1 MVEAFLVVSRL
12 PYATNGY
19 GKLPTM
25 EYGLSQGLFVTLAPW
40 LLLILESIL
49 VIAAVTLTFLSQRS
63 ATPRFKT
70 PVFLSVRG
78 AFARLA
84 QRKTLAAFAV
94 GACTLITRVA
104 LIPLWGVPQ
113 PMWHDE
119 FSFLLAADTFAH
131 GRLTNPTHPMWI
143 HFEGFHI
150 IQHPTYMSM
159 YPPAQG
165 LMLAAGQLLGH
176 PWIGQLVTT
185 AVMCSVLCWMLQA
198 WLPPT
203 WALLGASLAM
213 LQVGL
218 LSYWMN
224 GYFGSSLPAVAG
236 VLVLGAL
243 PRIQRHARLRDAL
256 LMGFGLAILA
266 NTRPF
271 EGFIFSLPIAAA
283 MLVWLVKPKKIP
295 YPTVFLH
302 VVLPLILILAATG
315 AAMGYYFWRVTDNAL
330 VMPYQV
336 NRETYA
342 MAPYFVWQ
350 NPRPEPVYHH
360 AEMEDFYVRWEL
372 RDFQNGRTALG
383 FGRRLRHKFRML
395 WTFYMGP
402 VFTLPFLV
410 FPLLFRDRKM
420 RFPLLLAAAVAVGV
434 LIETWTLD
442 HYVAPALG
450 LFYLILVQCIR
461 HLRLYRWRERPVGY
475 GLARAIPLVCVAMV
489 VLRLTA
495 VATGTQIEPLWQR
508 GNLQRN
514 AIVRE
519 LQDMPGKH
527 LVIVHYRAGHSSHI
541 DWIFNRADIDGSRVV
556 WARDMGDSRNR
567 ELLLYFKDRRTW
579 RIEADD
585 PAPKLV
591 AYTLGVSAN

>member
-1 MVEAFLVVSRL
+1 
-12 PYATNGY
+12 
-19 GKLPTM
+19 M
-25 EYGLSQGLFVTLAPW
+25 EHGLSQRLYVALAPW
-40 LLLILESIL
+40 LLLILESIF
-49 VIAAVTLTFLSQRS
+49 VVAAVALTFLSQRKS
-63 ATPRFKT
+63 KPGEKA
-70 PVFLSVRG
+70 PVFLSLRS

-84 QRKTLAAFAV
+84 RRKALAAFAV
-94 GACTLITRVA
+94 GASTLVLRVA

-143 HFEGFHI
+143 HFESFHI
-150 IQHPTYMSM
+150 TQHPTYMSM

-176 PWIGQLVTT
+176 PWIGQLLTT
-185 AVMCSVLCWMLQA
+185 AMMCSVLCWMLQA

-224 GYFGSSLPAVAG
+224 SYFGASLPALGG

-256 LMGFGLAILA
+256 LMGLGLAILA

-271 EGFIFSLPIAAA
+271 EGFVFSLPIAAA
-283 MLVWLVKPKKIP
+283 LLIWLVKQKRIP
-295 YPTVFLH
+295 VATVFRR
-302 VVLPLILILAATG
+302 VVLPLILILGATG
-315 AAMGYYFWRVTDNAL
+315 AAMGYYFWRVTGNPF
-330 VMPYQV
+330 VMPYEVDRQ
-336 NRETYA
+336 TYA

-350 NPRPEPVYHH
+350 KPRPEPVYHH
-360 AEMEDFYVRWEL
+360 AEMEDFYVQWEL
-372 RDFQNGRTALG
+372 RDFQSGRTPLG
-383 FGRRLRHKFRML
+383 FARRLRRRFRML
-395 WTFYMGP
+395 WTFYVGP
-402 VFTLPFLV
+402 IFTLPFLA
-410 FPLLFRDRKM
+410 FPFLFRDRKM
-420 RFPLLLAAAVAVGV
+420 RFPLLLATGVAVGV
-434 LIETWTLD
+434 FMETWTLD
-442 HYVAPALG
+442 HYLAPALG
-450 LFYLILVQCIR
+450 LFYLFLVQCIR
-461 HLRLYRWRERPVGY
+461 HLRLYRWRHRPVGH
-475 GLARAIPLVCVAMV
+475 GLARAIPLLCLAMV

-514 AIVRE
+514 VIVRE
-519 LQDMPGKH
+519 LQTMPGKH
-527 LVIVHYRAGHSSHI
+527 LVIVHYGPNHSSHI
-541 DWIFNRADIDGSRVV
+541 DWIFNRADIDGSQVV
-556 WARDMGDSRNR
+556 WARDMGDSRNQ
-567 ELLLYFKDRRTW
+567 ELLLYFKDRQAW

-585 PAPKLV
+585 PVPKLEPY
-591 AYTLGVSAN
+591 ARGRSEN

>member
-1 MVEAFLVVSRL
+1 
-12 PYATNGY
+12 
-19 GKLPTM
+19 M
-25 EYGLSQGLFVTLAPW
+25 EHGLSQRLYVALAPW
-40 LLLILESIL
+40 LLLILESIF
-49 VIAAVTLTFLSQRS
+49 VIAAVALTFLSQRKS
-63 ATPRFKT
+63 KPGEKA
-70 PVFLSVRG
+70 PVFLSLRS

-84 QRKTLAAFAV
+84 RRKALAAFAV
-94 GACTLITRVA
+94 GASTLVLRVA

-143 HFEGFHI
+143 HFESFHI

-176 PWIGQLVTT
+176 PWIGQLLTT
-185 AVMCSVLCWMLQA
+185 AMMCSVLCWMLQA

-224 GYFGSSLPAVAG
+224 SYFGASLPALGG

-256 LMGFGLAILA
+256 LMGLGLAILA

-271 EGFIFSLPIAAA
+271 EGFVFSLPIAAA
-283 MLVWLVKPKKIP
+283 MVVWFAKQKRIP
-295 YPTVFLH
+295 VATVFRR
-302 VVLPLILILAATG
+302 VVLPLILILGATG
-315 AAMGYYFWRVTDNAL
+315 AAMGYYFWRVTGNPF
-330 VMPYQV
+330 VMPYEVDRQ
-336 NRETYA
+336 TYA

-350 NPRPEPVYHH
+350 HPRPEPVYHH
-360 AEMEDFYVRWEL
+360 AEMKDFYVQWEL
-372 RDFQNGRTALG
+372 RDFQSGRTPLG
-383 FGRRLRHKFRML
+383 FARRLRHRFRML
-395 WTFYMGP
+395 WTFYVGP
-402 VFTLPFLV
+402 IFTLPFLA
-410 FPLLFRDRKM
+410 FPFLFRDRKM
-420 RFPLLLAAAVAVGV
+420 RFPLLLATGVAAGV
-434 LIETWTLD
+434 FMETWTLD
-442 HYVAPALG
+442 HYLAPALG
-450 LFYLILVQCIR
+450 LFYLFLVQCIR
-461 HLRLYRWRERPVGY
+461 HLRLYRWRHRPVGY
-475 GLARAIPLVCVAMV
+475 GLARAIPLLCLAMV

-495 VATGTQIEPLWQR
+495 VATGTPIEPLWQR

-514 AIVRE
+514 VIVRE
-519 LQDMPGKH
+519 LQTMPGKH
-527 LVIVHYRAGHSSHI
+527 LVIVHYGPNHSAHI
-541 DWIFNRADIDGSRVV
+541 DWIFNRADIDGSQVV
-556 WARDMGDSRNR
+556 WARDMGDSRNQ
-567 ELLLYFKDRRTW
+567 ELLLYFKDRQAW

-585 PAPKLV
+585 PVPKLEPY
-591 AYTLGVSAN
+591 ARGRSEN

>member
-1 MVEAFLVVSRL
+1 
-12 PYATNGY
+12 
-19 GKLPTM
+19 M
-25 EYGLSQGLFVTLAPW
+25 EQGLAEKLYVALAPW
-40 LLLILESIL
+40 LLLILESIF
-49 VIAAVTLTFLSQRS
+49 VIAAVALTFLSQRS
-63 ATPRFKT
+63 SASRSKI
-70 PVFLSVRG
+70 PVFLSLRS
-78 AFARLA
+78 AFSGMAH
-84 QRKTLAAFAV
+84 RKTLAVFAV
-94 GACTLITRVA
+94 GACTLVTRIA
-104 LIPLWGVPQ
+104 LIPVWGVPQ

-131 GRLTNPTHPMWI
+131 GRLTNPAHPMWI

-176 PWIGQLVTT
+176 PWIGELLTT
-185 AVMCSVLCWMLQA
+185 AALCSVLCWMLQA
-198 WLPPT
+198 WLPPA

-224 GYFGSSLPAVAG
+224 GYFGSSLPALGG

-243 PRIQRHARLRDAL
+243 PRIERHARLRDAIF
-256 LMGFGLAILA
+256 MGFGLAILA

-271 EGFIFSLPIAAA
+271 EGFVFSLPIAAA
-283 MLVWLVKPKKIP
+283 MLVWLVKPRKIRAA
-295 YPTVFLH
+295 TVFLR
-302 VVLPLILILAATG
+302 VVLPLILILGATG
-315 AAMGYYFWRVTDNAL
+315 GAMGYYFWRVTGHAF

-360 AEMEDFYVRWEL
+360 AEMEDFYVRWEF
-372 RDFQNGRTALG
+372 RDFQRGRTVLG
-383 FGRRLRHKFRML
+383 FALRLRHKFRML
-395 WTFYMGP
+395 WTFYIGP
-402 VFTLPFLV
+402 VFTVPFLV
-410 FPLLFRDRKM
+410 FPFLFRDHKM
-420 RFPLLLAAAVAVGV
+420 RFPLLLAAVVTVGV

-442 HYVAPALG
+442 HYLAPALG
-450 LFYLILVQCIR
+450 LFYLLLVQCIR
-461 HLRLYRWRERPVGY
+461 HLRLYRWRERPVGH
-475 GLARAIPLVCVAMV
+475 GLARAIPLVCLAMV
-489 VLRLTA
+489 ILRVTT
-495 VATGTQIEPLWQR
+495 VATDTPIEPLWQR

-514 AIVRE
+514 VIVRE

-527 LVIVHYRAGHSSHI
+527 LVIVHYGPGHSSHI
-541 DWIFNRADIDGSRVV
+541 DWIFNRADIDGSKVV
-556 WARDMGDSRNR
+556 WARDMGDGRNQ
-567 ELLLYFKDRRTW
+567 ELLQYFKDRRAW

-585 PAPKLV
+585 SSPKLE
-591 AYTLGVSAN
+591 AYPAGFAAN

>member
-1 MVEAFLVVSRL
+1 
-12 PYATNGY
+12 
-19 GKLPTM
+19 M
-25 EYGLSQGLFVTLAPW
+25 EHGLSQRLYVALAPW
-40 LLLILESIL
+40 LLLILESIF
-49 VIAAVTLTFLSQRS
+49 VIAAVALTFLSQRKS
-63 ATPRFKT
+63 KLGEKA
-70 PVFLSVRG
+70 PVFLSLRS

-84 QRKTLAAFAV
+84 RRKALAAFAV
-94 GACTLITRVA
+94 GASTLVLRVA

-113 PMWHDE
+113 PIWHDE

-143 HFEGFHI
+143 HFESFHI

-176 PWIGQLVTT
+176 PWIGQLLTT
-185 AVMCSVLCWMLQA
+185 AMMCSVLCWMLQA

-224 GYFGSSLPAVAG
+224 SYFGTSLPALGG

-256 LMGFGLAILA
+256 LMGLGLAILA

-271 EGFIFSLPIAAA
+271 EGFVFSLPIAAA
-283 MLVWLVKPKKIP
+283 MVVWFAKPKRISAA
-295 YPTVFLH
+295 TVFLR
-302 VVLPLILILAATG
+302 VVLPLILILGATG
-315 AAMGYYFWRVTDNAL
+315 TAMGYYFWRVTGNAF

-336 NRETYA
+336 NREAYA

-350 NPRPEPVYHH
+350 HPRPEPVYHH
-360 AEMEDFYVRWEL
+360 AEMKDFYVQWEL
-372 RDFQNGRTALG
+372 RDFQSGRTPLG
-383 FGRRLRHKFRML
+383 FARRLRRRFRML
-395 WTFYMGP
+395 WTFYVGP
-402 VFTLPFLV
+402 IFTLPFLA
-410 FPLLFRDRKM
+410 FPFLFRDRKM
-420 RFPLLLAAAVAVGV
+420 RFPLLLATGVAVGV
-434 LIETWTLD
+434 FMETWTLD
-442 HYVAPALG
+442 HYLAPALG
-450 LFYLILVQCIR
+450 LFYLFLVQCIR
-461 HLRLYRWRERPVGY
+461 HLRLYRWRHRPVGH
-475 GLARAIPLVCVAMV
+475 GLARAIPLLCLAMV

-514 AIVRE
+514 VIVRE
-519 LQDMPGKH
+519 LQTMPGKH
-527 LVIVHYRAGHSSHI
+527 LVIVHYGPNHSSHI
-541 DWIFNRADIDGSRVV
+541 DWIFNRADIDGSKVV
-556 WARDMGDSRNR
+556 WARDMGDSRNQ
-567 ELLLYFKDRRTW
+567 ELLLYFKDRQAW

-585 PAPKLV
+585 PVPKLEPY
-591 AYTLGVSAN
+591 ARGRSEN